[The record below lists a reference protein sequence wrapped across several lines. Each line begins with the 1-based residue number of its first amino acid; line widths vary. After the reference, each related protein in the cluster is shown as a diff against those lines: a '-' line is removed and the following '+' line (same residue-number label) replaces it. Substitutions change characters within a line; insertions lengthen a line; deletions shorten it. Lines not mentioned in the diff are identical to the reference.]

1 MAYLSPVLPGTPVST
16 DEKNAQRLL
25 NAIVSLNQIIIAT
38 GSPIFEFE
46 SLPQKAQDLTA
57 DLLWNDTDGAES
69 LRDAAQQYL
78 RELHL
83 HVKAYGHNFGWSADG
98 WEIDYH
104 SVQMHPVAGTGCR
117 VDVTPTDAVAFY
129 FCDAHHKW
137 QPLTLTDE
145 ETEALQA
152 YAWHVVV

>member
-1 MAYLSPVLPGTPVST
+1 MACLLPVLPGTIPSI

-25 NAIVSLNQIIIAT
+25 DAIVSLNQIIIAT
-38 GSPIFEFE
+38 QSPIYEGGDLDE
-46 SLPQKAQDLTA
+46 KAKEIIA
-57 DLLWNDTDGAES
+57 DLLWNEDDGAAC

-78 RELHL
+78 QELHL
-83 HVKAYGHNFGWSADG
+83 HIKAHGHNFGWSADG

-104 SVQMHPVAGTGCR
+104 SIQMHPVAGTGCR

-137 QPLTLTDE
+137 QPLTLTNE

-152 YAWHVVV
+152 YAWSVVV